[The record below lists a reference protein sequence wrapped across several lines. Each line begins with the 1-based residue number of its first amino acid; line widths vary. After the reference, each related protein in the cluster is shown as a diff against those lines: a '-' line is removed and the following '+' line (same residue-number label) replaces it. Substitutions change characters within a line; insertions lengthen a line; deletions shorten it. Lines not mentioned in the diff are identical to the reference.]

1 MSGQNKKCANKEA
14 VANIRN
20 WSREKSKLYIWDY
33 TVNFANYLTPY
44 PNIRAVA
51 ESIKFYATKEVSGVF
66 MQGMYQDGESGEFGE
81 LRAYVMSKLMWDPSL
96 DVEEL
101 ISDFMAAYYGAA
113 AEQMTDYLDSLSAAL
128 KKTDKD
134 WYLVDPA
141 QMYKDVLT
149 EDDITRLDGL
159 WTAAKKCDRGHGCI
173 RPRSPQRDTVALLQV
188 SCGCV
193 RICTRCLRYFR

>member
-1 MSGQNKKCANKEA
+1 
-14 VANIRN
+14 
-20 WSREKSKLYIWDY
+20 
-33 TVNFANYLTPY
+33 
-44 PNIRAVA
+44 
-51 ESIKFYATKEVSGVF
+51 

-159 WTAAKKCDRGHGCI
+159 WTAQKNATEGHGCI